1 MSRASRTRTHATNA
15 TNATDTTS
23 MTDLQ
28 SPEDARAVATFL
40 RLLAKR
46 VEGDPIFATH
56 VAAALRESGL
66 LSALP
71 AANLEAPSRARAG
84 RRATKAEAPL
94 HDAAVADGVASPDPY
109 ALLRVH
115 GEDGLRAA
123 LEALDLS
130 TLRVIVRTHRLDP
143 ARISARWTTR
153 DRVIG
158 LIVAQV
164 QARANHGKAFS
175 RV

>member
-1 MSRASRTRTHATNA
+1 MSRVSRSRTAV
-15 TNATDTTS
+15 TDTTQTGD
-23 MTDLQ
+23 MQ
-28 SPEDARAVATFL
+28 SQEDGRAIAAFL

-46 VEGDPIFATH
+46 VEGDAIFAAH

-66 LSALP
+66 LHAVPDASLDMP
-71 AANLEAPSRARAG
+71 PKANSRRTAR
-84 RRATKAEAPL
+84 T
-94 HDAAVADGVASPDPY
+94 DTADGEAAPDPF
-109 ALLRVH
+109 AVLRTH
-115 GEDGLRAA
+115 GEAGLRAA
-123 LEALDLS
+123 LDALDLA
-130 TLRVIVRTHRLDP
+130 TLRAIVRAHRLDP

-158 LIVAQV
+158 LIVTQV

>member
-1 MSRASRTRTHATNA
+1 MSRASRTG
-15 TNATDTTS
+15 TNATDTTLPA
-23 MTDLQ
+23 DIQ
-28 SPEDARAVATFL
+28 APEDARAVAAFL

-46 VEGDPIFATH
+46 VAGDAVFAAH

-66 LSALP
+66 LRAMP
-71 AANLEAPSRARAG
+71 DARLEAPSRASSGG
-84 RRATKAEAPL
+84 RRTVKAEPGQ
-94 HDAAVADGVASPDPY
+94 HDASATDGVAAPDPF
-109 ALLRVH
+109 ALLRAH
-115 GEDGLRAA
+115 GEAGLRTA
-123 LEALDLS
+123 LEALDLAS
-130 TLRVIVRTHRLDP
+130 LRAIVRTHRLDP

-158 LIVAQV
+158 LIVTQV